1 MELLQEEIYIN
12 LYGWR
17 PCWDSQVRLCCSGK
31 KNNPTQSGKY
41 VKMKKMTFS
50 ALDYGTSEIDLWS
63 IVEK

>member
-1 MELLQEEIYIN
+1 MVGGHAEILKLDYVV
-12 LYGWR
+12 LE
-17 PCWDSQVRLCCSGK
+17 K
-31 KNNPTQSGKY
+31 KNPTQPGKY